1 MKQAFFYV
9 AAIVMTMGSYAQIK
23 TPAASPAQTM
33 TQTVGLTEMTV
44 EYSRP
49 AMRGR
54 TIFGD
59 LVPYGKMWR
68 TGANAN
74 TKITFS
80 EDVKIGGKE
89 VKAGTY
95 ALFTKPNSASW
106 DVYFY
111 SDSSNWG
118 TPENWDDAK
127 VVAMVKADVYP
138 IPMNIESFTI
148 SFDDLTGSSVNL
160 GIMWEKSYVAVPIT
174 VNTDKAVSESIKQVM
189 NGPTANDYYAAAVYH
204 LENGKD
210 INQAK
215 TWIDKAVS
223 MNGEAFWYQ
232 RQQSLIY
239 AKAGDKKGAIKAAK
253 SSMELAEKAGNADY
267 VALNKKSLKEWGE
280 K

>member
-74 TKITFS
+74 TKVTFS

-118 TPENWDDAK
+118 TPENWDDTK

>member
-95 ALFTKPNSASW
+95 VFIA
-106 DVYFY
+106 
-111 SDSSNWG
+111 
-118 TPENWDDAK
+118 
-127 VVAMVKADVYP
+127 
-138 IPMNIESFTI
+138 I
-148 SFDDLTGSSVNL
+148 
-160 GIMWEKSYVAVPIT
+160 
-174 VNTDKAVSESIKQVM
+174 
-189 NGPTANDYYAAAVYH
+189 
-204 LENGKD
+204 
-210 INQAK
+210 QA
-215 TWIDKAVS
+215 I
-223 MNGEAFWYQ
+223 GEHQ
-232 RQQSLIY
+232 KI
-239 AKAGDKKGAIKAAK
+239 G
-253 SSMELAEKAGNADY
+253 MT
-267 VALNKKSLKEWGE
+267 LK
-280 K
+280 

>member
-118 TPENWDDAK
+118 TPENWDDTK